1 MANMVNASPIAFT
14 KHPSPSFSFLSSQ
27 PITSSKF
34 ASDSV
39 KSAVF
44 SNVKGRAFFAPI
56 LAYKNLN
63 SEDIVDINKVE
74 LVKENEL
81 EEEDSTTDE
90 TLMYSFSPLPLMF
103 VAALP
108 GGNATVILLYIKPL
122 FGASLN

>member
-63 SEDIVDINKVE
+63 SEDIVDINIVE
-74 LVKENEL
+74 LVKEDEV
-81 EEEDSTTDE
+81 EEESLTNE
-90 TLMYSFSPLPLMF
+90 TLLYSFSPLPLIF
-103 VAALP
+103 AAALP
-108 GGNATVILLYIKPL
+108 GGNTAVILV
-122 FGASLN
+122 